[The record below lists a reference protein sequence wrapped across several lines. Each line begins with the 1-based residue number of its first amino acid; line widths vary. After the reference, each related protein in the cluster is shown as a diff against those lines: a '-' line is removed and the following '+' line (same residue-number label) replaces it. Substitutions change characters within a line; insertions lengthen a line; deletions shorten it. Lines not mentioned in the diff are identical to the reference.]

1 MQLFADDIKQRA
13 ANLGIDYQK
22 LQSFGENRYFLT
34 TVDVNIENYNYRLL
48 SSNLVGAISTNN
60 ANEEQ
65 KNNLNEAIYSNIGKF
80 LAFCE
85 QQDRQTKYK
94 LHQVCKNNNIND
106 PAVIQDY
113 ISRNFKSH
121 FSLKNFKEHVIDEMQ
136 SEAFINS
143 LTNASKKS
151 RKDLK
156 KEPINDL
163 KEHQDNN
170 TRVHFGIKED
180 KKDIGL
186 LYKILVAVVKVI
198 TFGKIDI
205 TPKTSFIDI
214 KKKEYNPHQPS
225 NVVGKTEEI
234 TTTMQTPERTGKYT
248 DPPKKTFPDPDKPEK
263 TQSTSSTKNTG
274 PQLKS
279 ILKNSK
285 VVKHTGFVEKIEN
298 ESGKN
303 TGMNR

>member
-1 MQLFADDIKQRA
+1 M
-13 ANLGIDYQK
+13 
-22 LQSFGENRYFLT
+22 E
-34 TVDVNIENYNYRLL
+34 
-48 SSNLVGAISTNN
+48 
-60 ANEEQ
+60 
-65 KNNLNEAIYSNIGKF
+65 
-80 LAFCE
+80 
-85 QQDRQTKYK
+85 
-94 LHQVCKNNNIND
+94 
-106 PAVIQDY
+106 
-113 ISRNFKSH
+113 
-121 FSLKNFKEHVIDEMQ
+121 NFKEHVIDEMQ

-143 LTNASKKS
+143 LTNASKES
-151 RKDLK
+151 REDLK
-156 KEPINDL
+156 KEPLNDQ

-234 TTTMQTPERTGKYT
+234 TTTMQTPERTGKHT
-248 DPPKKTFPDPDKPEK
+248 NPPQKKFPDPESNEPDK
-263 TQSTSSTKNTG
+263 TQSTSSIENIGNTNSSSTKNTES
-274 PQLKS
+274 QLKS